1 MATDLSGLFGGSL
14 TPEEQ
19 QQQLLEARA
28 AQFAQLNPSQ
38 QLAFMGYKAG
48 SNLGQGL
55 AQAAGVDIQD
65 PAIKR
70 ASMLRQMAQGID
82 VTTTKGLE
90 EYANRLQQAGMSAEA
105 NKLAEAIQQR
115 KLTEAKTGAEVALTE
130 QRLREKAAADP
141 FEQLIRSGKYTPD
154 SVAKYKTSKDPADLE
169 LVEKLSQPEIQK
181 LQDYRD
187 SLKDPKK
194 IAEVDAVI
202 KAAATGKG
210 TNISL
215 SMTQDKGINK
225 NKTDLAGDVEQAALN
240 APDRI
245 QMAGSVRNLVNKAF
259 TGFGSEAGLKA
270 AQVLEASGIAV
281 KGTSESEQLDQ
292 LLNEMTIGTAGSLK
306 GALSDKD
313 REFVKQ
319 TIGTR
324 GLTKATLQYV
334 ADELERRARVDE
346 ALNKEVNDYKGNL
359 NDFNFAE
366 ARSRAVKSVN
376 ERQAKEKRLRELERK
391 AAGGQ

>member
-1 MATDLSGLFGGSL
+1 VKDTH
-14 TPEEQ
+14 Q
-19 QQQLLEARA
+19 QPRLNKSKIEAE
-28 AQFAQLNPSQ
+28 S
-38 QLAFMGYKAG
+38 
-48 SNLGQGL
+48 
-55 AQAAGVDIQD
+55 
-65 PAIKR
+65 
-70 ASMLRQMAQGID
+70 
-82 VTTTKGLE
+82 
-90 EYANRLQQAGMSAEA
+90 
-105 NKLAEAIQQR
+105 
-115 KLTEAKTGAEVALTE
+115 ALTE

-141 FEQLIRSGKYTPD
+141 FEHLVRSAKATPA
-154 SVAKYKTSKDPADLE
+154 SLAKYKTSKDPADLE
-169 LVEKLSQPEIQK
+169 WIEKPSQTEIQK
-181 LQDYRD
+181 LQIYRD
-187 SLKDPKK
+187 TLTDPKK

-202 KAAATGKG
+202 KASASAKG

-245 QMAGSVRNLVNKAF
+245 QMAGSVRNLVDKAF
-259 TGFGSEAGLKA
+259 TGFGSDAGLKA

-324 GLTKATLQYV
+324 GLTKSTLQYV
-334 ADELERRARVDE
+334 ADELERRARVDA

-376 ERQAKEKRLRELERK
+376 ERQAKEKRLRELERR

>member
-1 MATDLSGLFGGSL
+1 MATDIVQGLFGL
-14 TPEEQ
+14 TPEAYQAEQ
-19 QQQLLEARA
+19 NRQAQAEALRFAQLDPFQQANYGLYMGGRQLGGLVGQALGAQDPQLQMISKTQSLLRGINPADEKSIEAGIQEA
-28 AQFAQLNPSQ
+28 AQFNP
-38 QLAFMGYKAG
+38 QLAFSLK
-48 SNLGQGL
+48 
-55 AQAAGVDIQD
+55 D
-65 PAIKR
+65 
-70 ASMLRQMAQGID
+70 
-82 VTTTKGLE
+82 T
-90 EYANRLQQAGMSAEA
+90 LQQLRLNKSKIEAEA
-105 NKLAEAIQQR
+105 
-115 KLTEAKTGAEVALTE
+115 ALTE

-141 FEQLIRSGKYTPD
+141 FEQLVRSGKATPA
-154 SVAKYKTSKDPADLE
+154 SLAKYKISKDPADLE
-169 LVEKLSQPEIQK
+169 WVEKPSQTEIQK
-181 LQDYRD
+181 LQIYRD
-187 SLKDPKK
+187 TLTDPKK

-202 KAAATGKG
+202 KASASAKG

-245 QMAGSVRNLVNKAF
+245 KMTGSVRNLVDKAF
-259 TGFGSEAGLKA
+259 TGFGSDAGLKA

-324 GLTKATLQYV
+324 GLTKSTLQYV
-334 ADELERRARVDE
+334 ADELERRARVDA

-376 ERQAKEKRLRELERK
+376 ERQAKEKRLRELERR

>member
-28 AQFAQLNPSQ
+28 SQFAQLNPSQ

-141 FEQLIRSGKYTPD
+141 FEQLIRSGKYTPA

-194 IAEVDAVI
+194 IAEVDAII

>member
-1 MATDLSGLFGGSL
+1 MATDLSGLFGGTL
-14 TPEEQ
+14 TPDEQ

-28 AQFAQLNPSQ
+28 AQFASLNPSQ

-48 SNLGQGL
+48 ANVGQGL

-70 ASMLRQMAQGID
+70 ATALRQLAQGID
-82 VTTTKGLE
+82 VTTTNGLSQ
-90 EYANRLQQAGMSAEA
+90 YAQRLQQSGFTAEA

-115 KLTEAKTGAEVALTE
+115 KLTEAKTGAEEALTE
-130 QRLREKAAADP
+130 QRLREKQASDP
-141 FEQLIRSGKYTPD
+141 FEQLVRTGKATPA
-154 SVAKYKTSKDPADLE
+154 SLAKYKKSGNPADLE
-169 LVEKLSQPEIQK
+169 WIEKPSQTEIQK
-181 LQDYRD
+181 LQMYRD
-187 SLKDPKK
+187 TLTDPKK

-259 TGFGSEAGLKA
+259 TGFGSDAGLKA

-376 ERQAKEKRLRELERK
+376 ERQAKERRLRELERK